1 MYCHCE
7 YMTAMKD
14 DRLQLRVDAASKR
27 RLEEAAESVHL
38 TVTAFVLQAASQ
50 AADHV
55 LAERST
61 IKLSPAAADAF
72 EEALNRPAKVNERL
86 AVALERP
93 TKFAWLD

>member
-1 MYCHCE
+1 
-7 YMTAMKD
+7 MKD

-50 AADHV
+50 AADQV

-61 IKLSPAAADAF
+61 IKLSPRAAAAF
-72 EEALNRPAKVNERL
+72 NEALNRPAKVNERL
-86 AVALERP
+86 AAALKRP
-93 TKFAWLD
+93 AKFGWLD